1 MIEIKEHLK
10 LNIIE
15 GKYTNYGE
23 IISDEGYCFYDKNMK
38 EEEIIYY
45 NSIKNPSTNIENLK
59 KQYIVVK
66 GNAEQLNEEIA
77 KRMEEKTRKEMEEHI
92 KGE

>member
-23 IISDEGYCFYDKNMK
+23 VISDEGYCFFVNFMK

-45 NSIKNPSTNIENLK
+45 NSVKNPSTNIENLK
-59 KQYIVVK
+59 EQYIVVK
-66 GNAEQLNEEIA
+66 GNAKQLNEEIA
-77 KRMEEKTRKEMEEHI
+77 KRMEEKNKPNI
-92 KGE
+92 